1 MEQTD
6 KKGYPAR
13 FDLVVWSFSETRGLG
28 GEELCYTNVC
38 LNDVK
43 SKAEPKVQ
51 AAFRREKPVIITDAS
66 AKNPNHWDNKTR
78 NIRLQNGQIRKI
90 HIRFI
95 KSFNQAQILY

>member
-6 KKGYPAR
+6 KKGYPTR

-28 GEELCYTNVC
+28 GEELTYTNVC

-43 SKAEPKVQ
+43 SKAESKVKE
-51 AAFRREKPVIITDAS
+51 AFRREKPVIITDS
-66 AKNPNHWDNKTR
+66 SPKNPNHWDNKTR

-90 HIRFI
+90 HIHFI